1 MVTITISGAPGSG
14 TTTVAKILRNKLKI
28 NYVYAG
34 EIFRKEAEKYG
45 MSLQDFGKYCE
56 EHPEIDKK
64 LDDLQKKILKKGNVI
79 LEGRIAGWIAH
90 RNNISALKV
99 LIEADERTRVERII
113 KREGGDFEEKRREM
127 LEREKSEAKRYKNYY
142 GIDVGDKSIY
152 DLVIDSTN
160 KTPEEVASII
170 ISNVRK

>member
-14 TTTVAKILRNKLKI
+14 TTTVAKILRDQLKI
-28 NYVYAG
+28 KYVYAG
-34 EIFRKEAEKYG
+34 EIFRKEAERYG

-64 LDDLQKKILKKGNVI
+64 LDELQKKILKKGNVI

-90 RNNISALKV
+90 RNNIPALKV
-99 LIEADERTRVERII
+99 LIEADEKTRVERII
-113 KREGGDFEEKRREM
+113 KRESGDFEEKRREM
-127 LEREKSEAKRYKNYY
+127 LEREQSEAKRYKNYY

>member
-14 TTTVAKILRNKLKI
+14 TTTVAKILKDKLKI
-28 NYVYAG
+28 KHVYAG

-45 MSLQDFGKYCE
+45 MSLQDFGRYCE
-56 EHPEIDKK
+56 KHPEIDKK
-64 LDDLQKKILKKGNVI
+64 LDEHQKEILKKGNVI

-90 RNNISALKV
+90 RNNIPALKV
-99 LIEADERTRVERII
+99 LIEADEKTRVERII